1 MQENFNLALTFSL
14 KWEGNYSFD
23 KDDPGGETMLGITDR
38 RDGLVDRKA
47 DIDGDGDGD
56 IPIKDLTL
64 PEVSIIYKREYW
76 DKCGCD
82 KMDNRLAI
90 VCFDSAVNCG
100 VGRTRSWL
108 DELAKAKEKNHLV
121 KDEARWMIQRRTQYY
136 LDLVKKKPALNKYIK
151 GWLNRVNDLSKY
163 VDIVTA

>member
-1 MQENFNLALTFSL
+1 MSSL
-14 KWEGNYSFD
+14 PQAFAFIAIWEWGNR
-23 KDDPGGETMLGITDR
+23 KDGGYTNDPVDPGGETKWGIS
-38 RDGLVDRKA
+38 KKSYP
-47 DIDGDGDGD
+47 DID
-56 IPIKDLTL
+56 IKSLTKEEAL
-64 PEVSIIYKREYW
+64 IIYEKDYW
-76 DKCGCD
+76 LKIGAD
-82 KMDNRLAI
+82 KMEKKLAI

-108 DELAKAKEKNHLV
+108 AELNEK
-121 KDEARWMIQRRTQYY
+121 KDLAEERKSRWMIQRRTQYY